1 MLYFKIGFE
10 NGDSFETGF
19 NGTLDEARRYY
30 LGRVFNLGTVDDD
43 MQRCN
48 SVEQLPTL
56 EMALAAWIAS
66 AGLVVLT
73 DGTVSRRVSSV
84 LVDDA
89 DLRLAET
96 KTLWTGFRP
105 AVYLCCDYVHDWK
118 NGGRS
123 RCNSYCASSPLWA
136 VFNLYEKDLH
146 LWLIPVDEQR
156 KV

>member
-30 LGRVFNLGTVDDD
+30 LGHVFNLGAVDDD

-66 AGLVVLT
+66 GGLVVLT
-73 DGTVSRRVSSV
+73 DGTVSRRVFSV

-89 DLRLAET
+89 DLRL
-96 KTLWTGFRP
+96 
-105 AVYLCCDYVHDWK
+105 V
-118 NGGRS
+118 
-123 RCNSYCASSPLWA
+123 
-136 VFNLYEKDLH
+136 
-146 LWLIPVDEQR
+146 VDG
-156 KV
+156 

>member
-56 EMALAAWIAS
+56 EMGLAAWIAS
-66 AGLVVLT
+66 GGLVVIT
-73 DGTVSRRVSSV
+73 DGTVSRQVVSV
-84 LVDDA
+84 LVDG
-89 DLRLAET
+89 LEESRL
-96 KTLWTGFRP
+96 P
-105 AVYLCCDYVHDWK
+105 AH
-118 NGGRS
+118 GGCLPPGGLEGR
-123 RCNSYCASSPLWA
+123 A
-136 VFNLYEKDLH
+136 
-146 LWLIPVDEQR
+146 
-156 KV
+156 

>member
-89 DLRLAET
+89 DLRLVVDGW
-96 KTLWTGFRP
+96 KNP
-105 AVYLCCDYVHDWK
+105 VYLPMVDAYHLEGWK
-118 NGGRS
+118 VEHSG
-123 RCNSYCASSPLWA
+123 SSLYIMPDG
-136 VFNLYEKDLH
+136 VNLF
-146 LWLIPVDEQR
+146 
-156 KV
+156 

>member
-56 EMALAAWIAS
+56 EMKWRWPRGLRPLAW
-66 AGLVVLT
+66 
-73 DGTVSRRVSSV
+73 
-84 LVDDA
+84 
-89 DLRLAET
+89 
-96 KTLWTGFRP
+96 W
-105 AVYLCCDYVHDWK
+105 C
-118 NGGRS
+118 
-123 RCNSYCASSPLWA
+123 
-136 VFNLYEKDLH
+136 
-146 LWLIPVDEQR
+146 
-156 KV
+156 

>member
-30 LGRVFNLGTVDDD
+30 LGRVFNLGAVDDD

-48 SVEQLPTL
+48 SVEQL
-56 EMALAAWIAS
+56 
-66 AGLVVLT
+66 
-73 DGTVSRRVSSV
+73 
-84 LVDDA
+84 
-89 DLRLAET
+89 
-96 KTLWTGFRP
+96 
-105 AVYLCCDYVHDWK
+105 
-118 NGGRS
+118 
-123 RCNSYCASSPLWA
+123 
-136 VFNLYEKDLH
+136 

>member
-30 LGRVFNLGTVDDD
+30 MGRVFNLGAVDDD

-48 SVEQLPTL
+48 SVEQFPTL

-89 DLRLAET
+89 DLRLVVDGWQ
-96 KTLWTGFRP
+96 K
-105 AVYLCCDYVHDWK
+105 AVYLPMADDY
-118 NGGRS
+118 
-123 RCNSYCASSPLWA
+123 
-136 VFNLYEKDLH
+136 H
-146 LWLIPVDEQR
+146 LDGWHIDHHYKTLFIAPDGVNI
-156 KV
+156 

>member
-89 DLRLAET
+89 DLRLVVDA
-96 KTLWTGFRP
+96 L
-105 AVYLCCDYVHDWK
+105 AL
-118 NGGRS
+118 GRM
-123 RCNSYCASSPLWA
+123 
-136 VFNLYEKDLH
+136 D
-146 LWLIPVDEQR
+146 
-156 KV
+156 

>member
-56 EMALAAWIAS
+56 EMALGRMDCVRWPGGADGWHSIPPR
-66 AGLVVLT
+66 VLCPC
-73 DGTVSRRVSSV
+73 G
-84 LVDDA
+84 
-89 DLRLAET
+89 
-96 KTLWTGFRP
+96 
-105 AVYLCCDYVHDWK
+105 
-118 NGGRS
+118 
-123 RCNSYCASSPLWA
+123 
-136 VFNLYEKDLH
+136 
-146 LWLIPVDEQR
+146 
-156 KV
+156 

>member
-30 LGRVFNLGTVDDD
+30 LGHVFNLGAVDDD

-89 DLRLAET
+89 DLRLVVDGWQ
-96 KTLWTGFRP
+96 K
-105 AVYLCCDYVHDWK
+105 AVYL
-118 NGGRS
+118 
-123 RCNSYCASSPLWA
+123 PM
-136 VFNLYEKDLH
+136 
-146 LWLIPVDEQR
+146 VDATTWTDGTLTTTTKPFLLR
-156 KV
+156 LMV

>member
-30 LGRVFNLGTVDDD
+30 LGHVFNLGAVDDD

-66 AGLVVLT
+66 GCLVVLT

-89 DLRLAET
+89 DLRLVVDGWQKRFTCPCRMLTTWTDGMLTITT
-96 KTLWTGFRP
+96 KPFI
-105 AVYLCCDYVHDWK
+105 
-118 NGGRS
+118 S
-123 RCNSYCASSPLWA
+123 
-136 VFNLYEKDLH
+136 H
-146 LWLIPVDEQR
+146 LMV
-156 KV
+156 

>member
-48 SVEQLPTL
+48 SVEQLPAL

-89 DLRLAET
+89 ER
-96 KTLWTGFRP
+96 KTSNRKSVAGLTRKRRRKLKMCLSWMP
-105 AVYLCCDYVHDWK
+105 
-118 NGGRS
+118 GRIS
-123 RCNSYCASSPLWA
+123 SYKISVTWP
-136 VFNLYEKDLH
+136 
-146 LWLIPVDEQR
+146 
-156 KV
+156 